1 MQRASLV
8 ETSEPVLGRTA
19 VEAFIAGGNVERH
32 FEERW
37 EHATVATFRGEIVGV
52 AVRQGVLLDLVW

>member
-1 MQRASLV
+1 MSSGISRS
-8 ETSEPVLGRTA
+8 
-19 VEAFIAGGNVERH
+19 AG
-32 FEERW
+32 